1 MWKCGN
7 YRTFW
12 IYIKNTCAILLNLY
26 VELLNKMFETKV
38 LSYLNRGNIEPFQF
52 IKKKG
57 NNTDQSNYRP
67 LTLIIC
73 LGLSLMK
80 DWLSMQNSW
89 AYFRKRSLVFLKI
102 IQMLI
107 TSYFLLYSLIK
118 LYNKTKIYYVFID
131 FEKA

>member
-1 MWKCGN
+1 M
-7 YRTFW
+7 
-12 IYIKNTCAILLNLY
+12 NLY

-80 DWLSMQNSW
+80 D
-89 AYFRKRSLVFLKI
+89 
-102 IQMLI
+102 
-107 TSYFLLYSLIK
+107 
-118 LYNKTKIYYVFID
+118 
-131 FEKA
+131 